1 MVPASAGT
9 AFAAPHGCNGK
20 PNTEHLFGISFAPQL
35 SMESTTS
42 CRRGVA
48 DALSRTTETLQTAVA
63 LRLPLRHSSK

>member
-42 CRRGVA
+42 
-48 DALSRTTETLQTAVA
+48 
-63 LRLPLRHSSK
+63 